1 MESEYDL
8 TRYVRNGL
16 IMIFLSIGWYLIV
29 NQSEKN
35 IWYKLF
41 LVAFVVGIIFFL
53 YIILL
58 KPNLRWRTKKDWKEL
73 RIVSWPAW
81 TTIILVILFY
91 SLSIGLIDSGS
102 SRFVILVCW
111 SVLCGYLVASFYP
124 KRNPYM
130 VFMTIVLLGGAL
142 YRSGAFVNEISSSE
156 FSLGWSEGSRIYNAS
171 LFFSEKLYGQK
182 LPLPVLHPSRY
193 LMQSLPFL
201 FDIDSIFVH
210 RLWQVLL
217 WIGMTGWAS
226 WLFAKKVSAGLKVP
240 LFWVSTFCFLFFF
253 QGAVYYH
260 LMVCVILVLIG
271 YRKEKP
277 LRTLLFVLLASLWA
291 GISRIN
297 WIPVPALLAVSLY
310 IIDTPFDGKDWFG
323 YLKLPFLWSVVG
335 AAAAFGSKQFY
346 QVISGEAP
354 EIFDSAFSSK
364 LLWSRL
370 LPNATYSLGI
380 LPAILV
386 VCLPLLILTFLYVRE
401 NMVSKVHWLRW
412 LSLLGILAV
421 FFGGGVLVS
430 LKIGGGGDLH
440 NLDAFLVFFLL
451 ITLSL
456 LSGRMFLDNDAT
468 LSNKIELQRIPA
480 ILLMFVCLVPV
491 WFAFMRSGTWLVQ
504 RNPDEKVKLQQIQ
517 QAFDIINET
526 PGPIL
531 LVTERQLVTIGAVH
545 GVEMLPEYEK
555 VFLMEMAMGNNQKYL
570 QEFYTVLDEH
580 HYRAILMEP
589 ISTNIQLS
597 WKSFAEENNSYVRNV
612 ILPML
617 MDYQL
622 ALSWDDGGINLM
634 IPNGEPELMD
644 RLQKIQTP

>member
-1 MESEYDL
+1 
-8 TRYVRNGL
+8 
-16 IMIFLSIGWYLIV
+16 
-29 NQSEKN
+29 
-35 IWYKLF
+35 
-41 LVAFVVGIIFFL
+41 
-53 YIILL
+53 
-58 KPNLRWRTKKDWKEL
+58 
-73 RIVSWPAW
+73 
-81 TTIILVILFY
+81 
-91 SLSIGLIDSGS
+91 
-102 SRFVILVCW
+102 
-111 SVLCGYLVASFYP
+111 
-124 KRNPYM
+124 
-130 VFMTIVLLGGAL
+130 
-142 YRSGAFVNEISSSE
+142 
-156 FSLGWSEGSRIYNAS
+156 
-171 LFFSEKLYGQK
+171 
-182 LPLPVLHPSRY
+182 
-193 LMQSLPFL
+193 
-201 FDIDSIFVH
+201 
-210 RLWQVLL
+210 
-217 WIGMTGWAS
+217 
-226 WLFAKKVSAGLKVP
+226 
-240 LFWVSTFCFLFFF
+240 
-253 QGAVYYH
+253 
-260 LMVCVILVLIG
+260 
-271 YRKEKP
+271 
-277 LRTLLFVLLASLWA
+277 
-291 GISRIN
+291 
-297 WIPVPALLAVSLY
+297 
-310 IIDTPFDGKDWFG
+310 
-323 YLKLPFLWSVVG
+323 LWSVIG
-335 AAAAFGSKQFY
+335 AASAFGSKYFY
-346 QVISGEAP
+346 QAISGEAP

-364 LLWSRL
+364 LIWSRL

-380 LPAILV
+380 LLAIFV
-386 VCLPLLILTFLYVRE
+386 VCLPLLILTFLYIRK
-401 NMVSKVHWLRW
+401 NLVSKVHWLRW
-412 LSLLGILAV
+412 LGLLGILVV

-456 LSGRMFLDNDAT
+456 LSGRMVLDNGAVR
-468 LSNKIELQRIPA
+468 SKNIELQKIPE

-504 RNPDEKVKLQQIQ
+504 RNPDEKVRLQQIQ